1 MKSKKIL
8 SVFALTLT
16 GATLLSGC
24 AYIPKSFKVVNIN
37 DGEDSIS
44 LGYANFVARYNQA
57 LYDQFYGSYYG
68 NTMWSEDL
76 MGSGNTLEE
85 DVKDQVM
92 DDMEEAYLCAQHASD
107 YDIELT
113 EDEKAAI
120 EEAAK
125 KFMEANSDEA
135 IEQVGATEDYVIEFL
150 TNETITKK
158 VQAQVEESAEVEVTD
173 EEAAQ
178 KAYSYVYFAT
188 TTTDSTTY
196 TQTDMTDEEKANVL
210 AQATAVAAADDLE
223 SGAEAQ
229 GTSVSTGNYGSV
241 ELSNA
246 EQYKEYSAAL
256 EEDSDAADDYEDA
269 VVNYSG
275 LDYSVLEA
283 LEGMSVGETSDV
295 IEVEGD
301 GYYVVR
307 LDSTYDEEATAT
319 EKETLLTERQE
330 QAYDD
335 LLKEWKDATDWDVN
349 DTYWSWVEFSDFF
362 EQLETTDTEETEA
375 E

>member
-8 SVFALTLT
+8 SVLALALT
-16 GATLLSGC
+16 GATVLSGC

-37 DGEDSIS
+37 DGQDSIS

-68 NTMWSEDL
+68 SSMWTQDL
-76 MGSGNTLEE
+76 MGNGNTLEE
-85 DVKDQVM
+85 DIKDQVM

-113 EDEKAAI
+113 DEETSAI

-125 KFMEANSDEA
+125 NFIKNNSDDA
-135 IEQVGATEDYVIEFL
+135 IDQVGATEEYVVTFL
-150 TNETITKK
+150 TNETVKQK
-158 VQAQVEESAEVEVTD
+158 VKAQVEESADVTVSD

-178 KAYSYVYFAT
+178 KSYSYVYFAT
-188 TTTDSTTY
+188 TKTDSTTY
-196 TQTDMTDEEKANVL
+196 SQTDMTDEEKAAVL
-210 AQATAVAAADDLE
+210 EQATAVASASDLE

-229 GTSVSTGNYGSV
+229 SASVSTGNYGQI
-241 ELSNA
+241 ELQNA
-246 EQYKEYSAAL
+246 EKYKEYSAAL
-256 EEDSDAADDYEDA
+256 EEDSNAADDYEDA

-275 LDYSVLEA
+275 LDYTVLQV
-283 LEGMSVGETSDV
+283 LEGMSVGQTSDV

-301 GYYVVR
+301 GYYIVR
-307 LDSTYDEEATAT
+307 LDSTFDESAT
-319 EKETLLTERQE
+319 ETEKQTLLTERKE

-335 LLKEWKDATDWDVN
+335 LLKEWKDATDWDIN
-349 DTYWSWVEFSDFF
+349 KTYWGWVEFSDYF
-362 EQLETTDTEETEA
+362 EKAETTDSQGTDA

>member
-1 MKSKKIL
+1 
-8 SVFALTLT
+8 
-16 GATLLSGC
+16 
-24 AYIPKSFKVVNIN
+24 
-37 DGEDSIS
+37 
-44 LGYANFVARYNQA
+44 
-57 LYDQFYGSYYG
+57 
-68 NTMWSEDL
+68 
-76 MGSGNTLEE
+76 
-85 DVKDQVM
+85 
-92 DDMEEAYLCAQHASD
+92 MEEAYLCAQHASD

-246 EQYKEYSAAL
+246 EQYKEYSKAL
-256 EEDSDAADDYEDA
+256 EEDSYAADDYEDA

>member
-1 MKSKKIL
+1 
-8 SVFALTLT
+8 
-16 GATLLSGC
+16 
-24 AYIPKSFKVVNIN
+24 
-37 DGEDSIS
+37 
-44 LGYANFVARYNQA
+44 
-57 LYDQFYGSYYG
+57 
-68 NTMWSEDL
+68 
-76 MGSGNTLEE
+76 
-85 DVKDQVM
+85 
-92 DDMEEAYLCAQHASD
+92 
-107 YDIELT
+107 
-113 EDEKAAI
+113 
-120 EEAAK
+120 
-125 KFMEANSDEA
+125 MEANSDEA

-256 EEDSDAADDYEDA
+256 EENSDAADDYEDA

>member
-1 MKSKKIL
+1 
-8 SVFALTLT
+8 
-16 GATLLSGC
+16 
-24 AYIPKSFKVVNIN
+24 
-37 DGEDSIS
+37 
-44 LGYANFVARYNQA
+44 
-57 LYDQFYGSYYG
+57 
-68 NTMWSEDL
+68 

-210 AQATAVAAADDLE
+210 AQATAVASADDLE

-246 EQYKEYSAAL
+246 EQYKEYSEAL
-256 EEDSDAADDYEDA
+256 EEDSDAADDYDDA